1 MERASAYLFPC
12 MLHKSKK
19 DRFMLLYAAGRT
31 FPFKLLTPSWRTA
44 MHDCVASDA
53 PGQITKRFLAGLG
66 IDDIGIE
73 QLIQARQ
80 HAARCIGALGLGYG
94 LKIH

>member
-1 MERASAYLFPC
+1 MMF
-12 MLHKSKK
+12 
-19 DRFMLLYAAGRT
+19 YATGCI

-53 PGQITKRFLAGLG
+53 LRQITKRFLAGL
-66 IDDIGIE
+66 GIE